1 MHDVLK
7 IIKVLVLAILIILGL
22 LLLNFYFSF
31 GYGSFGGFLAEL
43 RSLPG
48 EEKLASLRG
57 DAIQQLT
64 QAHTEFNSVTG
75 LTLKE
80 ETYSDMCAKG
90 EHGWK
95 REDSYAYVC
104 SYRLTA
110 YYGTNRD
117 YAELLLEVDRV
128 VNDLGWKQNRT
139 PAMPT
144 ISESMGQHPDD
155 LYQAE
160 FPFYVK
166 EMSEP
171 YPAEKSCLRW
181 YCKRMYLA
189 VNGFNGYGGIWFRSN
204 DEPDPFGFG
213 IGIMQEVY
221 KNASNASP
229 AAIFDQIT
237 SSGRDVL
244 MISISK
250 EYFRN

>member
-1 MHDVLK
+1 VLK
-7 IIKVLVLAILIILGL
+7 YIKIFVLAILIFLGL
-22 LLLNFYFSF
+22 LILNFYFSF
-31 GYGSFGGFLAEL
+31 GYGSFGGFLTEF

-64 QAHTEFNSVTG
+64 LAHTDFSSLPG
-75 LTLKE
+75 LILIE

-110 YYGTNRD
+110 YYATNRD
-117 YAELLLEVDRV
+117 YKELLLEVDKA

-144 ISESMGQHPDD
+144 ISESMGQHPGD
-155 LYQAE
+155 LYRAE
-160 FPFYVK
+160 FPFYIK
-166 EMSEP
+166 ELSDN
-171 YPAEKSCLRW
+171 YPAENNCLQW
-181 YCKRMYLA
+181 YCKRMVLA
-189 VNGFNGYGGIWFRSN
+189 INGFDGYGGTWFTSN

-213 IGIMQEVY
+213 IGIWQEVY

-237 SSGRDVL
+237 SSGRDVI